1 MVKVAGPA
9 EAAASLRRVLGHVVD
24 YFNFTGVIGSP
35 PYRKKIVVLMFA
47 TIGSLFFFPSETL
60 HPIILIVI
68 IIAVALSGLIVRR
81 LRAVGMP
88 WWLVFFGLVPLLG
101 WV

>member
-9 EAAASLRRVLGHVVD
+9 EAAASLRRVLGHVAD
-24 YFNFTGVIGSP
+24 YFSFTGVIGSP

-60 HPIILIVI
+60 HPIVLLV
-68 IIAVALSGLIVRR
+68 IAVALSGL
-81 LRAVGMP
+81 GCCG
-88 WWLVFFGLVPLLG
+88 VFGQ
-101 WV
+101 